1 VLAGQLVQYPG
12 LLSGLTMHHFW
23 RNRMSLTAARDW
35 RPLAACWSA
44 DPDLFFPI
52 PESGYGGGVS
62 TSAEIETPGHSL
74 ALSAIVM
81 P

>member
-1 VLAGQLVQYPG
+1 
-12 LLSGLTMHHFW
+12 
-23 RNRMSLTAARDW
+23 MSLTVARDW
-35 RPLAACWSA
+35 RLLAACWSG

-52 PESGYGGGVS
+52 SESGYGGGMS

-74 ALSAIVM
+74 APSAIVM

>member
-1 VLAGQLVQYPG
+1 
-12 LLSGLTMHHFW
+12 
-23 RNRMSLTAARDW
+23 MSLTAARDW
-35 RPLAACWSA
+35 RLLAACWSA

-52 PESGYGGGVS
+52 SESSYGGGA
-62 TSAEIETPGHSL
+62 SAPAEFETPGHSL